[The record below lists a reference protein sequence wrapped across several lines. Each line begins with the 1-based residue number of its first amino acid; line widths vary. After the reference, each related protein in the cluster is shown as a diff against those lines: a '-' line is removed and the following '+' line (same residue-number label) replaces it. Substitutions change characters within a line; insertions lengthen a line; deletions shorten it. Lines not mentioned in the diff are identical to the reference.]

1 MFCFLHFCPG
11 TGIRTDFFQ
20 FNINYRMGK
29 ALICG
34 VHKIQKTWQHCNI
47 YKQNGQALS
56 IKSFA
61 AEFHGRTR

>member
-1 MFCFLHFCPG
+1 
-11 TGIRTDFFQ
+11 
-20 FNINYRMGK
+20 MGK

-34 VHKIQKTWQHCNI
+34 VHKMQKTFDKVQPWQHCNI